1 MPKKPHQ
8 RRIIDLSNQNASQPI
23 YRLSSELI
31 SEIFLL
37 AQPDVTL
44 RQNSSLDERIRYL
57 VRISSVTGH
66 FRCVALGCGKLW
78 TLLGFNLSR
87 EPQGSRCKRMY
98 VVAEAFLRRSQGC
111 SLHLFSHA
119 GSWDPEPDQFYYDL
133 LALLSPHSKR
143 VKTFTFNFPVGKMV
157 GSKAWEQLGILLRD
171 AVNVNKLTL
180 FVEFRAYPFR

>member
-1 MPKKPHQ
+1 MPKTRHQ

-44 RQNSSLDERIRYL
+44 GQNSSLDGRIRYL
-57 VRISSVTGH
+57 VRITSH

-78 TLLGFNLSR
+78 TLLGFNLPR
-87 EPQGSRCKRMY
+87 EPQGNRCKRMY
-98 VVAEAFLRRSQGC
+98 VVAEAFLKRSQGC
-111 SLHLFSHA
+111 SLHFFFSHA
-119 GSWDPEPDQFYYDL
+119 GFWDLKPDQFYYNL